1 MQIVKIDAK
10 DFNRLTKD
18 HPQVSFHQTS
28 NWAKLK
34 EITAWI
40 PHYIGYQDDQG
51 QYKAFAMILAK
62 KMPLINKYLFYS
74 PHGYLID
81 YTDKALLS
89 SFHKDLVA
97 YLKKE
102 NAFEIIIDPY
112 FEYTDHDINGDV
124 IGTFKHDDVI
134 DTLTSLNYKHTGFNL
149 YYENLQPRWL
159 FRLNV
164 KERPYTEL
172 FKDFRY
178 EVKRRSKRKDFLAI
192 KVRELK
198 REEIPVF
205 KDLMNKTADR
215 RGFIDRPLR
224 YYEQMYDAM
233 HDDGILR
240 YMVAEID
247 FNQCKENV
255 LNDNKRIEE
264 KIQKLLEKNT
274 KKTANLV
281 NEEKIILDTN
291 NRLLK
296 AIEEAHSELGEKVAL
311 SGVCLLT
318 YGQEA
323 VMLLAGND
331 EKYLQDFS
339 TSYII
344 VTELIQ
350 LVQNEGY
357 TYYNFYGITGDF
369 NPKNEHY
376 GLYLYK
382 KQYGGEVVELIGQFT
397 YTVDPFIK
405 ALYNMAMKV
414 YNLRKGLKH

>member
-1 MQIVKIDAK
+1 MQIVTIPYQ

-18 HPQVSFHQTS
+18 HPLISFHQTS

-40 PHYIGYQDDQG
+40 PHYIGYIDENQN
-51 QYKAFAMILAK
+51 YKAFAMILAK
-62 KMPLINKYLFYS
+62 KMPLINKYLFYC

-81 YTDKALLS
+81 YQDLDLLS
-89 SFHKDLVA
+89 SFHHDLIT
-97 YLKKE
+97 YLKKQ

-112 FEYTDHDINGDV
+112 LEYTDHDIHGAV
-124 IGTFKHDDVI
+124 IGSFNNDHVVQHLKK
-134 DTLTSLNYKHTGFNL
+134 LGYKHTGFNL

-164 KERPYTEL
+164 KERPYAEL

-192 KVRELK
+192 SVRELK
-198 REEIPVF
+198 RDEISIF
-205 KDLMNKTADR
+205 KELMNKTADR
-215 RGFIDRPLR
+215 KGFIDRPLR
-224 YYEQMYDAM
+224 YYEQMYDTM

-247 FNQCKENV
+247 FEKCKENV
-255 LNDNKRIEE
+255 LNDIARIED
-264 KIQKLLEKNT
+264 KIAKLLEKNT

-281 NEEKIILDTN
+281 NEERIILDTN
-291 NRLLK
+291 HRLLK
-296 AIEEAHSELGEKVAL
+296 AIEEAKAELGKKVAL
-311 SGVCLLT
+311 SGICLLT
-318 YGQEA
+318 YGKEA

-369 NPKNEHY
+369 NPQSEHF
-376 GLYLYK
+376 GLYTYK
-382 KQYGGEVVELIGQFT
+382 KQYGGEVVELIGQFV
-397 YTVDPFIK
+397 YTIDPFTK
-405 ALYNMAMKV
+405 ALYQIAMKL
-414 YNLRKGLKH
+414 YNLRKGIKH